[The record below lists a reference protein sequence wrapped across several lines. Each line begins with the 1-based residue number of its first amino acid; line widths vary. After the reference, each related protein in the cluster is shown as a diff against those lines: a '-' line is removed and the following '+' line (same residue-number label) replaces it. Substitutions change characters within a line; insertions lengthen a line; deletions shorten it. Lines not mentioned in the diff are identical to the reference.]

1 VASSPYYS
9 KTLYCPYSIEK
20 GIEMFATERE
30 YQFRPSNVTPFAAAT
45 TPTLASVFRNQ
56 PTEVIQAGSALF
68 WEGDPAKHLFE
79 VVEGV
84 LRIFRIIGDGRRV
97 ITGFLFPGD
106 LVGISMKDRYLYGA
120 EAVTVTRVRRFARSA
135 FQEKMNQCPALR
147 PKLFARLC
155 DEMAAAQD
163 QMALLACKTAEE
175 RLCSFLLLLARRTG
189 DVSKSTAT
197 VELPM
202 TRQDIADYLGLTI
215 ETVSRNMTKLTA
227 RGMIVP
233 KGRHGYQFKT
243 DRLSLLAGD
252 EDADNNGCD
261 DSDTVGRQRFGCA

>member
-1 VASSPYYS
+1 
-9 KTLYCPYSIEK
+9 
-20 GIEMFATERE
+20 MFAAERE
-30 YQFRPSNVTPFAAAT
+30 YQFRPSNVTSIAAAT
-45 TPTLASVFRNQ
+45 PSTLASVFKSQ
-56 PTEVIQAGSALF
+56 PIETIQAGSALF
-68 WEGDPAKHLFE
+68 WERDPAKHIFE

-84 LRIFRIIGDGRRV
+84 LRVVRIIGDGRRI
-97 ITGFLFPGD
+97 ITGFVFPGD

-120 EAVTVTRVRRFARSA
+120 EAVTVTKVRRFARSA
-135 FQEKMNQCPALR
+135 FQEKMNQCPELR

-189 DVSKSTAT
+189 AISKSNAT
-197 VELPM
+197 VDLPM

-233 KGRHGYQFKT
+233 KGRHGYQFKI
-243 DRLSLLAGD
+243 DRLALLAGD
-252 EDADNNGCD
+252 DDADNNSYD
-261 DSDTVGRQRFGCA
+261 DHDMVVGQRFGHA